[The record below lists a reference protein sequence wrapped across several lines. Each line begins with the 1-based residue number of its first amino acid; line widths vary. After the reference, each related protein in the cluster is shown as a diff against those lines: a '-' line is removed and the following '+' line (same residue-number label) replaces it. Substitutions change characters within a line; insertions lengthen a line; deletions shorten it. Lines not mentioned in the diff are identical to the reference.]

1 VPAAIQKMVSEE
13 KHLQVR
19 VIEGR
24 YSELLRDLREG
35 EIDCLI
41 GALRNPPPADDIV
54 QEKLFMDSL
63 ALIVGPNHP
72 LVGEPAISLED
83 ALSFPW
89 IASPIATPAGQFIFQ
104 TLKIEDRPQTPI
116 RVVTSSLV
124 VIRGLMQRDNFVTV
138 ISEQQIKEDLRDGTL
153 VKLPIPLE
161 NNKRAIGL
169 TTRRNW
175 QPTDAQNR
183 FLETLKN
190 SAVLAT
196 K

>member
-1 VPAAIQKMVSEE
+1 
-13 KHLQVR
+13 
-19 VIEGR
+19 
-24 YSELLRDLREG
+24 
-35 EIDCLI
+35 
-41 GALRNPPPADDIV
+41 
-54 QEKLFMDSL
+54 MDSL